1 MANEVIV
8 AEEGN
13 WLAIR
18 GEGGAVPLPFRQKI
32 FLWRGSIASSSA
44 MKEARKG
51 LLKVRK
57 GTSLVLRREKNPF
70 FPDESAILVL
80 TEKGEE
86 IGFVPHRVSPIL
98 ARLMD
103 AGKRLVA
110 EFKRTDRIAEA
121 WLDVVVSISMEE
133 I

>member
-1 MANEVIV
+1 MANEVTV
-8 AEEGN
+8 VEEGN

-44 MKEARKG
+44 MKVARKRMV
-51 LLKVRK
+51 KAKK
-57 GTSLVLRREKNPF
+57 GATLVLRREKNPF

-80 TEKGEE
+80 AEKNEE

-110 EFKRTDRIAEA
+110 EFVRTDRIAEV
-121 WLDVVVSISMEE
+121 WLDIVVSISMEE